1 MSETKDA
8 KHKTN
13 SNIIY
18 NNKCQAKTLQ
28 VLIFR
33 NTIHYIN
40 THKTRKKAK
49 KVSQKMLPLK
59 HSSTLATAIFAR
71 ETHYF

>member
-40 THKTRKKAK
+40 THKTRKTG
-49 KVSQKMLPLK
+49 VSQKMLPLK
-59 HSSTLATAIFAR
+59 HSSTLAAAIFAR